1 MSTRKQVWT
10 PERLEVL
17 LRAVCMHRGGLPRSR
32 KALAEGL
39 GVHPSTLRRW
49 LRRKGGWRGAPAAIP
64 PARLDTLLREMAPTT
79 QDVER
84 EELQGAN
91 ALAALA
97 RLKARRVPLDAWRE
111 QDWLSPHRVW
121 VEEGVNGLSLV
132 RFTRVGT
139 RRDHPEPGAQNVRS
153 LVTAN
158 RFEAQLVKLAV
169 LREISPWRVR
179 IAGTA
184 GGSER
189 WITGAR
195 LRPLEVLYDELRPSL
210 RDPVRGEER

>member
-1 MSTRKQVWT
+1 MNTHRQVWT

-17 LRAVCMHRGGLPRSR
+17 LKAVCMHRGGLPRTR

-49 LRRKGGWRGAPAAIP
+49 LHRKGSWRGAPAAIP
-64 PARLDTLLREMAPTT
+64 PARLEDLLRELAPTA

-84 EELQGAN
+84 EELQRAN

-97 RLKARRVPLDAWRE
+97 RLKARRVPFDAWRE

-121 VEEGVNGLSLV
+121 VEESISGLSLV

-158 RFEAQLVKLAV
+158 RFEAQLVKIAV

-179 IAGTA
+179 IAGTT

-189 WITGAR
+189 WITGAQ

-210 RDPVRGEER
+210 RDPGRGEER

>member
-1 MSTRKQVWT
+1 MSTRNQVWT

-17 LRAVCMHRGGLPRSR
+17 LRAVCMRRGGLPRNR

-64 PARLDTLLREMAPTT
+64 PARLEVLLREMAPTA

-84 EELQGAN
+84 EGLQGVN

-153 LVTAN
+153 LVVAN

-169 LREISPWRVR
+169 LREISPWRVK
-179 IAGTA
+179 ITGTA

-189 WITGAR
+189 WVAGAR
-195 LRPLEVLYDELRPSL
+195 LRPLEVLYDDLRSSMRRPA
-210 RDPVRGEER
+210 RGEER